1 MNGWLSGGN
10 PARLLLAMCLM
21 LKQVH
26 PSLPIH
32 MARLR
37 GKVLL
42 AAQAARQLV
51 PDLWWPVILFGL
63 AYGAS
68 ARLGL
73 AYSSLAPNV
82 TLIWAPT
89 GISLFVVLRWG
100 RRCWPG
106 ILLGDLI
113 ANAGTGAPLIAIF
126 GISAGN
132 VLQTLVCVWL
142 LHRTG
147 FRDDLSRVR
156 DVVALILLG
165 TACAA
170 LSACV
175 GPAALAASG
184 TIAWSVYPSVW
195 MQWLMGDATGA
206 VVLAPLLLAWWT
218 TRPTEAWPAMRRA
231 EAAALMT
238 LLTLLCAAVF
248 GDAGWV
254 NQGYYPASLALFPL
268 AVWAALRFG
277 LRGATLLTLVLS
289 AAAIAGTVQGFGPF
303 VDEGETG
310 SLLRWWLFANVITV
324 TSLVLAASRA
334 ERDRAQAQA
343 IQDRDFASAVLDA
356 EGALVAV
363 LDAQWRIQRV
373 NRAMESATGYTA
385 AQLRGRGFTEAL
397 IPEPQW
403 HKISGLADILRLRV
417 SPSVRNDSSL
427 RRHQR
432 PPLIVSWSISAL
444 RDKND
449 AIEHVIVSG
458 LDVSARV
465 EAAEALRHARRTL
478 EARVIER
485 TSELARA
492 NAELQVEIGER
503 LRLEGEIIHISESEQ
518 MRFGQELHD
527 GLGQHLTATAFQA
540 ALLAR
545 DLEGQPAAQVA
556 ERIEMMLGD
565 AVSQTRLLA
574 RGLFPVELE
583 DNGLS
588 AALAQLA
595 ANTRAFMGLQC
606 ELVCSEPVD
615 VRDHA
620 VAIHL
625 YRIAQEAVN
634 NAAKHARC
642 TSIEIALQVDEAA
655 LYLRI
660 TDNGLGIH
668 SPNGKQDSGKG
679 MGLGIMR
686 HRARL
691 IGASIVLGPRT
702 DGAAGWE
709 VSVMRPLTDDMK
721 P

>member
-1 MNGWLSGGN
+1 
-10 PARLLLAMCLM
+10 M

-26 PSLPIH
+26 PSLPIQ
-32 MARLR
+32 MVRLR
-37 GKVLL
+37 DWILL
-42 AAQAARQLV
+42 AVHAVRRLV
-51 PDLWWPVILFGL
+51 PGLLWPVILFGL

-89 GISLFVVLRWG
+89 GISLFVVLRW
-100 RRCWPG
+100 RRSLWPG
-106 ILLGDLI
+106 IVLGDLI
-113 ANAGTGAPLIAIF
+113 ANAGTGAPLVAIL

-132 VLQTLVCVWL
+132 VLQTLVCEWL
-142 LHRTG
+142 LRRAG
-147 FRDDLSRVR
+147 FRVDLSRVR

-170 LSACV
+170 LSACI

-184 TIAWSVYPSVW
+184 AISWSVYPSVW

-206 VVLAPLLLAWWT
+206 VVLAPLLLAWWSA
-218 TRPTEAWPAMRRA
+218 PAPQAWPAMRRA
-231 EAAALMT
+231 EAAALMA
-238 LLTLLCAAVF
+238 LLALLCAAVF
-248 GDAGWV
+248 GGAGWV

-289 AAAIAGTVQGFGPF
+289 AAAIAGTVHGFGPF
-303 VDEGETG
+303 VDDAETA

-324 TSLVLAASRA
+324 TSLVLAASRT

-363 LDAQWRIQRV
+363 LDAQWRIQRL

-385 AQLRGRGFTEAL
+385 EQLRGRGFIEAL

-403 HKISGLADILRLRV
+403 HKIAGLADILRLNV

-444 RDKND
+444 RAPSH

-485 TSELARA
+485 TSELAQA
-492 NAELQVEIGER
+492 NAELQIEIAER
-503 LRLEGEIIHISESEQ
+503 LRLEGEIIHVSESEQ

-556 ERIEMMLGD
+556 ERIETMLSD

-583 DNGLS
+583 DNGLT

-595 ANTRAFMGLQC
+595 ANTRDFMGLPC
-606 ELVCSEPVD
+606 ELVCAESVD

-642 TSIEIALQVDEAA
+642 THVEIALQVSQGA
-655 LYLRI
+655 LQLCI
-660 TDNGLGIH
+660 ADNGPG
-668 SPNGKQDSGKG
+668 SDGTNDDTAAGAG

-691 IGASIVLGPRT
+691 IGATIALGRRS

-709 VSVMRPLTDDMK
+709 VLVRRPMSYMT

>member
-1 MNGWLSGGN
+1 MPEHALSSS
-10 PARLLLAMCLM
+10 LLLAPRMRRACAAGWERTRQRL
-21 LKQVH
+21 
-26 PSLPIH
+26 PSLL
-32 MARLR
+32 AQ
-37 GKVLL
+37 VL
-42 AAQAARQLV
+42 
-51 PDLWWPVILFGL
+51 LFGL

-100 RRCWPG
+100 PRLWPG
-106 ILLGDLI
+106 IVLGDLI
-113 ANAGTGAPLIAIF
+113 ANAGTGAPLAAVLGIA
-126 GISAGN
+126 AGN
-132 VLQTLVCVWL
+132 VLQTLGCVWL
-142 LHRTG
+142 LQRVG
-147 FRDDLSRVR
+147 FRDDLARVR
-156 DVVALILLG
+156 DVVALIALG

-170 LSACV
+170 LSACI
-175 GPAALAASG
+175 GPASLAGGG
-184 TIAWSVYPSVW
+184 TIAWAVYPSVW

-206 VVLAPLLLAWWT
+206 VVLAPLLLAWWAPR
-218 TRPTEAWPAMRRA
+218 RPGKWPATRRA
-231 EAAALMT
+231 EAAALIA
-238 LLTLLCAAVF
+238 LLALLCAVIF
-248 GDAGWV
+248 GGAGWV
-254 NQGYYPASLALFPL
+254 RQGYYPASLALFPL

-289 AAAIAGTVQGFGPF
+289 AAAIAGTVHGFGPF
-303 VDEGETG
+303 VDEAQTA

-343 IQDRDFASAVLDA
+343 IQDRDFAAAVLDA

-363 LDAQWRIQRV
+363 LDPQWRIQRI
-373 NRAMESATGYTA
+373 NRAMEVTTGYTLP
-385 AQLRGRGFTEAL
+385 QLRARRFDEAL
-397 IPEPQW
+397 VPQAQW
-403 HKISGLADILRLRV
+403 HKIEALADLLRLKV
-417 SPSVRNDSSL
+417 SQSVRHDSGL
-427 RRHQR
+427 RRHNR
-432 PPLIVSWSISAL
+432 PPLIVSWSVSAL
-444 RDKND
+444 RGSGD

-478 EARVIER
+478 EARVAER

-492 NAELQVEIGER
+492 NAELQVEIAER
-503 LRLEGEIIHISESEQ
+503 RRLEGEIIHVSESEQ

-527 GLGQHLTATAFQA
+527 GLGQHLTAIAFQA

-545 DLEGQPAAQVA
+545 DLDGQAAAQVA
-556 ERIEMMLGD
+556 ERIETMLGD

-588 AALAQLA
+588 TALAQLA
-595 ANTRAFMGLQC
+595 ANTRDFMGLSC
-606 ELVCSEPVD
+606 ALHCHEPVD
-615 VRDHA
+615 VHDHSVA
-620 VAIHL
+620 VHL
-625 YRIAQEAVN
+625 YRIAQEAVT

-642 TSIEIALQVDEAA
+642 RHVALALGWQGAA
-655 LYLRI
+655 LVLRI
-660 TDNGLGIH
+660 TDDGAGLRHAQTGA
-668 SPNGKQDSGKG
+668 G

-691 IGASIVLGPRT
+691 IGAVIAVGPRV
-702 DGAAGWE
+702 DGIGWE
-709 VSVMRPLTDDMK
+709 VAVTLPQAASSP
-721 P
+721 